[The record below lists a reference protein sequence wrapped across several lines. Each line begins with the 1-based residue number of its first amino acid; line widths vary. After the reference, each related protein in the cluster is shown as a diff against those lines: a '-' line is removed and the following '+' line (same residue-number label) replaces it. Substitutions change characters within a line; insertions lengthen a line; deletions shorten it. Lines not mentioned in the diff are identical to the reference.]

1 MKLIALPLGALLR
14 ATAVACGGAQSTLTP
29 QTADTTSAIA
39 AAEAVGAQ
47 QHPKASLHLKL
58 ARDQLQEA
66 KELLREDEK
75 EKAMLT
81 LQRAKADAELALLLV
96 RESEAKASAQRA
108 QQQVENLSREH

>member
-1 MKLIALPLGALLR
+1 MKPIVPPIGVLLL
-14 ATAVACGGAQSTLTP
+14 APAMACGSANSTLTP
-29 QTADTTSAIA
+29 QTADTASAIA

-75 EKAMLT
+75 ERAQLT

-108 QQQVENLSREH
+108 QQQVENLPRET